1 MIQLLGRKNS
11 SNVQTVMIALDELGL
26 PYQRH
31 DIGGPFGKNKDPD
44 YLARNPN
51 GLVPLLNDGD
61 VDVWESNA
69 IIRYLAH
76 RYGPTPLYPTEP
88 AARSHVE
95 RWLDWRQ
102 TSFGPQIGQ
111 VFLAYIRTA
120 PEARDL
126 AALAKFEAGS
136 ISTITM
142 LNAQLANNAFVAGPA
157 FTLADIGLAIFVHRY
172 FVLPIVAPRPE
183 LPHLW
188 KWYEGLAARPA
199 IMPHFALALT

>member
-11 SNVQTVMIALDELGL
+11 SNVQTVMVALDELGL

-31 DIGGPFGKNKDPD
+31 DVGGPFGKNKDPD

-51 GLVPLLNDGD
+51 GLVPLLSDGD
-61 VDVWESNA
+61 LDVWESNA

-102 TSFGPQIGQ
+102 TGFGPQIGP

-120 PEARDL
+120 PQARDL
-126 AALAKFEAGS
+126 AALAKAEAGS
-136 ISTITM
+136 IGVATM
-142 LNAQLANNAFVAGPA
+142 LDAQLARHAYVAGEA
-157 FTLADIGLAIFVHRY
+157 FTLADISLIIFAHRY
-172 FVLPIVAPRPE
+172 YVLPISIARPA
-183 LPHLW
+183 LPHLRA
-188 KWYEGLAARPA
+188 WYEKLAARPT
-199 IMPHFALALT
+199 IKPHIELALT